1 MNRGAALDRRL
12 LHVRAGE
19 AFGVVLAG
27 EEVAEEGGQLVGIER
42 PREVRAGVGQQLMV
56 EVAAE
61 DEAADLGTL
70 YNHFPDR
77 DALVDAVVGDSLDRI
92 VAVADAAAGLD
103 DPWAAF
109 EALILGTC
117 ELQAQD
123 GAVADLLGM
132 RYPHTGTVAAV
143 CDHLMD
149 RFVEIIERGRQ
160 AGALRDDLVVE
171 DIGPIQW
178 SNARIIEAGGTMTPD
193 AWRRHLGFVLDGLRG
208 PGHPPDSEP

>member
-1 MNRGAALDRRL
+1 MGNGGLVARALRSDAVRNRQRL
-12 LHVRAGE
+12 LDAAAE
-19 AFGVVLAG
+19 AFTTSGVGVSLESIA
-27 EEVAEEGGQLVGIER
+27 A
-42 PREVRAGVGQQLMV
+42 RAGVSI
-56 EVAAE
+56 
-61 DEAADLGTL
+61 GTL

-77 DALVDAVVGDSLDRI
+77 NALVDAVVGDSLDRI

-123 GAVADLLGM
+123 RAVADLLGM
-132 RYPHTGTVAAV
+132 RYPHTGIVAAV

-149 RFVEIIERGRQ
+149 RFVEIIERGRR

-171 DIGPIQW
+171 DIGPILW

>member
-1 MNRGAALDRRL
+1 MGSEAAPCDERGEGEQYGVDGDGLWLAAS
-12 LHVRAGE
+12 
-19 AFGVVLAG
+19 
-27 EEVAEEGGQLVGIER
+27 EVGDGGPDHHGDDA
-42 PREVRAGVGQQLMV
+42 RAGVSI
-56 EVAAE
+56 
-61 DEAADLGTL
+61 GTL

-77 DALVDAVVGDSLDRI
+77 DALVDAVVGDSLGRI

-109 EALILGTC
+109 EALIRGTC
-117 ELQAQD
+117 ELQARD
-123 GAVADLLGM
+123 RAVADLLGM

-149 RFVEIIERGRQ
+149 RFVEIIERGRR
-160 AGALRDDLVVE
+160 AGAVRDDLVVE
-171 DIGPIQW
+171 DIGPILW
-178 SNARIIEAGGTMTPD
+178 SNARIIEAGGTMTPN

>member
-1 MNRGAALDRRL
+1 VARALRSDAVRNRQRL
-12 LHVRAGE
+12 LAAAADAFTTAGV
-19 AFGVVLAG
+19 GVSLESIA
-27 EEVAEEGGQLVGIER
+27 A
-42 PREVRAGVGQQLMV
+42 RAGVSI
-56 EVAAE
+56 
-61 DEAADLGTL
+61 GTL

-117 ELQAQD
+117 ELQARD
-123 GAVADLLGM
+123 RAVADLLGM

-149 RFVEIIERGRQ
+149 RFVEVIERGRR

-171 DIGPIQW
+171 DIGPILW
-178 SNARIIEAGGTMTPD
+178 SNARIIEAGGAMTPD

-208 PGHPPDSEP
+208 VPRRQG